1 MVDNI
6 SLHQSTYEELVRID
20 KAHFLHPTTSPK
32 IHAQIGPKVIFT
44 EGDGVYVKDIHGD
57 TYLDGLSML
66 WNVNIG
72 HGNKDI
78 AKTAQE
84 QMEKLAYNST
94 FVGHSNKPAIRLAE
108 KIVSLAPS
116 NLCSVFYTSGGS
128 EANDTAFKLS
138 RFYWELKGK

>member
-1 MVDNI
+1 MVD
-6 SLHQSTYEELVRID
+6 LHQSTYKELKDLD

-32 IHAQIGPKVIFT
+32 THAESGPKVIFT
-44 EGDGVYVKDIHGD
+44 EGNGVYVKDIQGE

-72 HGNKDI
+72 HGNKEI

-116 NLCSVFYTSGGS
+116 NLCSVFYISGGS
-128 EANDTAFKLS
+128 EANDTTCKLS
-138 RFYWELKGK
+138 LFY